1 MEAENEDRVQDN
13 IGNHSREDDGHRF
26 AGKTGGTDGMAIG
39 EIQIRQQA
47 GRDQNGH
54 VFTGIG
60 DSLPASSE
68 DIQDKVQ
75 MIQGVNDQN
84 RR

>member
-1 MEAENEDRVQDN
+1 
-13 IGNHSREDDGHRF
+13 
-26 AGKTGGTDGMAIG
+26 MAIG

-47 GRDQNGH
+47 GRDQNRH